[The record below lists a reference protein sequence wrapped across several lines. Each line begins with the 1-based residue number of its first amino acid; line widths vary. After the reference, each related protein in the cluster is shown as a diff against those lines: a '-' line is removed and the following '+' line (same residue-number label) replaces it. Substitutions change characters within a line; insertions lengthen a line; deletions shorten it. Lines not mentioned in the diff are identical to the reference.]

1 MDFLGA
7 KLMWRQ
13 LYKAVLLVSLVTTP
27 LAALDTTLVSQ
38 TLDAPIP
45 WDIADDISGTPFV
58 TADGQTAIFTSSAS
72 NLIPGQQ
79 SNPFS
84 KPYRWNA
91 ASDEVTPIGVEPNA
105 DITIVSMSPN
115 GQWIGLLTHATN
127 LLSGTGEVRTPL
139 GPPFPPQGYVLNT
152 TTGEY
157 QSVIS
162 RTTHVLASDDGS
174 RLATSSLKI
183 GFNTNHVFIED
194 VATETFTDIT
204 PLGNDISFPIEF
216 STDGTLLAFISEA
229 SNLAEPPTPI
239 VRFLPAMPE
248 SWTWTSV
255 VMLMK

>member
-1 MDFLGA
+1 
-7 KLMWRQ
+7 MWRQ

-105 DITIVSMSPN
+105 DITPICCPEQAKS
-115 GQWIGLLTHATN
+115 
-127 LLSGTGEVRTPL
+127 VRRWVRRFRHRAMCSIPL
-139 GPPFPPQGYVLNT
+139 
-152 TTGEY
+152 
-157 QSVIS
+157 
-162 RTTHVLASDDGS
+162 
-174 RLATSSLKI
+174 
-183 GFNTNHVFIED
+183 
-194 VATETFTDIT
+194 
-204 PLGNDISFPIEF
+204 LGN
-216 STDGTLLAFISEA
+216 TR
-229 SNLAEPPTPI
+229 
-239 VRFLPAMPE
+239 V
-248 SWTWTSV
+248 
-255 VMLMK
+255 